1 MSKILVSIILLAVS
15 AGSFASEPAADIK
28 KAGLISVE
36 GMVSDKVSGEYLTG
50 VKVRLKSSDIVEYT
64 DFDGQFSFNNLK
76 PGKYT
81 VDVEFISY
89 DSK

>member
-1 MSKILVSIILLAVS
+1 
-15 AGSFASEPAADIK
+15 
-28 KAGLISVE
+28 
-36 GMVSDKVSGEYLTG
+36 MVSDKVSGEYLTG
-50 VKVRLKSSDIVEYT
+50 VKVRLKGSDIVEYT